1 MDPMITIAVRAAR
14 AAGEI
19 ISRSMGRI
27 DALTIGEKTR
37 NDFVSEVD
45 RLAEQEIIHILSKA
59 YPHHAFLGE
68 EGGLQGQ
75 RRGRDEFVWIIDP
88 LDGTTNFLHGF
99 PQFAV
104 SIALKHRDKLERA
117 VIYDPLKQ
125 ELFTAVRG
133 AGATLDNRRIRVTQR
148 KSLKGA
154 LLGTGFPFKDQSYLD
169 AYLGMFRDLVRDTA
183 GIRRAGAAALDLAYV
198 AAGRLD
204 GFWELG
210 LHPWD
215 MAAGVLLIQEAGGMV
230 SDIEG
235 GEHYMETGHIIAGGA
250 KLHQA
255 MAELIRPH
263 VAESL
268 RFSPAARKSG
278 AGRRGAEA
286 PTPGSGRA

>member
-19 ISRSMGRI
+19 ISRSVGRI
-27 DALTIGEKTR
+27 DVLTIGEKSR

-68 EGGLQGQ
+68 EGGMQGQ
-75 RRGRDEFVWIIDP
+75 RRGGDDYVWIIDP

-99 PQFAV
+99 PQYAV
-104 SIALKHRDKLERA
+104 SIALKYRDKLERA

-133 AGATLDNRRIRVTQR
+133 AGATLDNRRIRVAQR
-148 KSLKGA
+148 KTLKGA
-154 LLGTGFPFKDQSYLD
+154 LLGTGFPFKDQSFLD
-169 AYLGMFRDLVRDTA
+169 SYLGMFRDLVHDTA

-235 GEHYMETGHIIAGGA
+235 GENYLETGHVIAGGA

-255 MAELIRPH
+255 MCEVIRPH
-263 VAESL
+263 VTDAL
-268 RFSPAARKSG
+268 RFKAAPRKG
-278 AGRRGAEA
+278 GTGRRGVAAPEA
-286 PTPGSGRA
+286 